1 MKAPLIVAILALP
14 FSLSAHA
21 FCSDQE
27 AEAKGR
33 QVAAKVTEITRSD
46 PLRAQKLNQ
55 RLAEMKKS
63 RSSEQRPDDCAAY
76 DDMLKELSQSAPRI
90 DQENG
95 TKPKQ

>member
-27 AEAKGR
+27 AEAKGK
-33 QVAAKVTEITRSD
+33 QVAAKVTEVTRSD
-46 PLRAQKLNQ
+46 PQRAQKLNEK
-55 RLAEMKKS
+55 LAEMKKS

-76 DDMLKELSQSAPRI
+76 DDMLMELDQSAPKV
-90 DQENG
+90 DQETG
-95 TKPKQ
+95 GESKQ

>member
-76 DDMLKELSQSAPRI
+76 DDMLKEQSQSAPRI